1 MRVARSAKASLAL
14 TAKLN
19 GGELP
24 RHRPV
29 SPLYDRQTLGRFAG
43 KPSQLGNM
51 GLEAGV
57 KIWHPVFMGEMKKIT
72 VEVPT
77 DTLEIAIRPGDSLA
91 DTVREALRDLA
102 HKRACARIL
111 AMRGKLDLGLDL
123 EELRKDK
130 DEE

>member
-1 MRVARSAKASLAL
+1 MRLARSAKASLTL
-14 TAKLN
+14 TANFRDTARL
-19 GGELP
+19 
-24 RHRPV
+24 
-29 SPLYDRQTLGRFAG
+29 SPILDRQRLGIFAG
-43 KPSQLGNM
+43 SPNWHKNM

-57 KIWHPVFMGEMKKIT
+57 EIWYAVSMGEMKKIT
-72 VEVPT
+72 VEVPA
-77 DTLEIAIRPGDSLA
+77 DTLEIAVREGDSLA